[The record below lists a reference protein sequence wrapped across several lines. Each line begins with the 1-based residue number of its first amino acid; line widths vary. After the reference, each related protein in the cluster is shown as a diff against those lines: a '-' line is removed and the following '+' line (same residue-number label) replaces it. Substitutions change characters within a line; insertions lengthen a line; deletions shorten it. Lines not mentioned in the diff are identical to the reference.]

1 MAIATADAVTAGF
14 GLIRKRPGSV
24 LVWGALR
31 ALYSICTFAL
41 IAPLFFSRLGE
52 ILSRAREGVPPD
64 PTTMAGLHS
73 ANILLSIGGAFV
85 ASVLSCAVFRAVLKP
100 DEGRLAY
107 LRVGSAELFLFLL
120 TIGVAVAAVVG
131 AFVAAIPLVMITL
144 IAALVHA
151 KAAAVLIAIVG
162 VIGLLALL
170 CWVLLRLSLAGPMMV
185 EDGKFHLVDAW
196 ALTRGHVAELF
207 MVAASLFIILILI
220 EVVIG
225 AFAMAIGIALL
236 GHAAGGLAALHSF
249 FIRPPAEILATMAPG
264 LILLGL
270 IAIPVFGCLW
280 AIIAAPWARA
290 YRDLAGP
297 SAIS

>member
-120 TIGVAVAAVVG
+120 TIGVAPVAAVVG

-170 CWVLLRLSLAGPMMV
+170 CWVLLRLSLASGPMMV
-185 EDGKFHLVDAW
+185 EDGKLPSRRRLGVDAR
-196 ALTRGHVAELF
+196 RGMSPNCSWL
-207 MVAASLFIILILI
+207 
-220 EVVIG
+220 
-225 AFAMAIGIALL
+225 
-236 GHAAGGLAALHSF
+236 
-249 FIRPPAEILATMAPG
+249 R
-264 LILLGL
+264 
-270 IAIPVFGCLW
+270 
-280 AIIAAPWARA
+280 RA
-290 YRDLAGP
+290 C
-297 SAIS
+297 SSS